1 MKKAT
6 AIALL
11 LLLVIVSFA
20 LTPLELDLYGT
31 KVLYFAEYFDL
42 YNEVTAF
49 DEAEIAWVT
58 DGDTVNLIRSKTL
71 KLIEKVRLIGLDTP
85 ETVHPSKPVE
95 EFGREASDFA
105 KNLLNEKN
113 VRLSYD
119 WDPRDRYN
127 RILGYLW
134 LPVEYSGETRYVL
147 FNLLAIINGYGH
159 AYTSFSFNE
168 NYMQTFL
175 EAETYARD
183 NSLGLWGLQE
193 AIIETP
199 VEETKPGY
207 DPTVFITNTG
217 TKYHREGCR
226 YLKDSKIALR
236 LSEAKRRGYTPCSVC
251 NPPQ

>member
-11 LLLVIVSFA
+11 LLLVIASFA
-20 LTPLELDLYGT
+20 LTPLELDLDGT

-71 KLIEKVRLIGLDTP
+71 KLIEPVRLIGLDTP

-207 DPTVFITNTG
+207 DPTVFIYQYG
-217 TKYHREGCR
+217 HEV
-226 YLKDSKIALR
+226 S
-236 LSEAKRRGYTPCSVC
+236 
-251 NPPQ
+251 